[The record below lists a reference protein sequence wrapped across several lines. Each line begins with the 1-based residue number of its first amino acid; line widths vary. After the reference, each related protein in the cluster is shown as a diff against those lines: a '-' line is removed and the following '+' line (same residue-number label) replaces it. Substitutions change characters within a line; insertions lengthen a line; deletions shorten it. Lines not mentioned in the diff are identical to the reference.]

1 LEQVAGA
8 ARLGRKSLE
17 DVRHSLS
24 DANTWVQSVDR
35 AAGQTARFVDE
46 LTARLQALATRTEQY
61 VAALQ
66 EVAASTQDQ
75 SAGAE
80 QIATA
85 ANALLQESADL
96 SAVVQRFVIERAA

>member
-1 LEQVAGA
+1 
-8 ARLGRKSLE
+8 
-17 DVRHSLS
+17 LS
-24 DANTWVQSVDR
+24 DAERWVQSVDR
-35 AAGQTARFVDE
+35 AAAEAVRFVDE

-96 SAVVQRFVIERAA
+96 SAVVQRFVIERAAA